1 MVNTR
6 RSRRPH
12 PTTATTNGLQPNGR
26 PARVQGNGWG
36 NRAVLTESQLDV
48 EFAEYRQRVTA
59 LFADHRHLHGRD
71 GRDTCTCGARWPC
84 LKEEIAAWL
93 LDDWV

>member
-12 PTTATTNGLQPNGR
+12 PTTAQSNGLTSTGRQVNG
-26 PARVQGNGWG
+26 
-36 NRAVLTESQLDV
+36 AVLTESQLDV
-48 EFAEYRQRVTA
+48 EFAEYRRRLTV
-59 LFADHRHLHGRD
+59 LFAGHRHLHGRD

>member
-1 MVNTR
+1 VVNTR

-12 PTTATTNGLQPNGR
+12 PTTATTNGLQPKVR
-26 PARVQGNGWG
+26 SASVQGN
-36 NRAVLTESQLDV
+36 RVVLTESQLDV

-93 LDDWV
+93 LADWV